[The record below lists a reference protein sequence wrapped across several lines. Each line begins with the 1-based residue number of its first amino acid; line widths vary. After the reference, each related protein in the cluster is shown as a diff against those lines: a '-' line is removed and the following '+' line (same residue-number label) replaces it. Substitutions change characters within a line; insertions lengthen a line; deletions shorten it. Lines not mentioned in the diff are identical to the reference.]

1 MRTSCNRRLRIAA
14 RFPALLLHL
23 LTLSVPSLPVLAILS
38 LPGEAAPLTLPEAQA
53 LLFRDNPDLA
63 VQRLQA
69 EEAQAR
75 VREAQGAWYPSVDA
89 LGNYL
94 FNTETSRLVIDIPG
108 PGGVGWTSI
117 SRALGDHDQAELGV
131 DASVP
136 IFTVFARGYQVEARQ
151 AQARSRASETL
162 AARNRLSLR
171 LAALFAGWQL
181 ADAQARYEARV
192 VEYSRKLEGQLA
204 DFVRAGT
211 AVRSRAL
218 AGQARTRSAEVD
230 RIAAENTR
238 DSLALEIFSFLGRGL
253 DSALGPMDLA
263 VDTSPAPPPPWEIFP
278 EGGPDPGSGSAGDS
292 GASRPEERAFEEG
305 IHGLRLGQKALAG
318 RRLPQV
324 LGRVGVRFAN
334 PGLNMTKDEFM
345 AYGQAALQL
354 RWNLFDGYRNRQ
366 QRVQLELQARS
377 LEEQRRKQRIE
388 WEKARRSARQQ
399 YARWSAQWEAA
410 KASREAARSAADD
423 LQRQFELGLA
433 TEVDLM
439 EALNHEARSGLIMEQ
454 ARTFRKLALLQW
466 EYAAGREMKF

>member
-1 MRTSCNRRLRIAA
+1 MRTSCHRNGRRRRAAA
-14 RFPALLLHL
+14 RIPALA
-23 LTLSVPSLPVLAILS
+23 LPALAILG
-38 LPGEAAPLTLPEAQA
+38 LAGEAAPLTLAEAQV

-69 EEAQAR
+69 EEAQSRA
-75 VREAQGAWYPSVDA
+75 REAQGAWYPSVDA

-94 FNTETSRLVIDIPG
+94 FNTETSRLVLDIPG
-108 PGGVGWTSI
+108 PGGVGGTSI
-117 SRALGDHDQAELGV
+117 NRVLSDHDQAEVGV

-136 IFTVFARGYQVEARQ
+136 IFTGFARGYEVESRQ

-162 AARNRLSLR
+162 ASRNRLSLR
-171 LAALFAGWQL
+171 LAMLFAGWQL

-192 VEYSRKLEGQLA
+192 VAYSRKLEGQLA

-218 AGQARTRSAEVD
+218 AGQARTLSAEVD
-230 RIAAENTR
+230 RIAAENAR
-238 DSLALEIFSFLGRGL
+238 DSLALEVLSFLGRGL
-253 DSALGPMDLA
+253 DSALGPADLA
-263 VDTSPAPPPPWEIFP
+263 ADTSPPPAPPWEGAP
-278 EGGPDPGSGSAGDS
+278 EGYAESGAAGDS

-305 IHGLRLGQKALAG
+305 INGLRLGRKALAG

-324 LGRVGVRFAN
+324 LGRVGLRFAN
-334 PGLNMTKDEFM
+334 PGLNVAKDEFM

-377 LEEQRRKQRIE
+377 LEEQRRKQRTE

-410 KASREAARSAADD
+410 QAAREAARSAADD

-439 EALNHEARSGLIMEQ
+439 EALNNEARSELIMEQ

-466 EYAAGREMKF
+466 EYAAGREMRF

>member
-1 MRTSCNRRLRIAA
+1 MMRASPGRRRGVAARLRSLAL
-14 RFPALLLHL
+14 PALALLA
-23 LTLSVPSLPVLAILS
+23 PA
-38 LPGEAAPLTLPEAQA
+38 GGAAPLTLSEAQA

-69 EEAQAR
+69 EEAQSRA
-75 VREAQGAWYPSVDA
+75 REAQGAWYPSVDA

-94 FNTETSRLVIDIPG
+94 FNTETSRLVLDIPG
-108 PGGVGWTSI
+108 PGGVGGTSI
-117 SRALGDHDQAELGV
+117 NRVLSDHDQAEMGV
-131 DASVP
+131 DAAVP
-136 IFTVFARGYQVEARQ
+136 LFTGFARGYDVESRQ

-171 LAALFAGWQL
+171 LAMLFAGWQL

-192 VEYSRKLEGQLA
+192 VEYSRMLEGQLA

-218 AGQARTRSAEVD
+218 AGQARTLAAEVD
-230 RIAAENTR
+230 RIAAENAR
-238 DSLALEIFSFLGRGL
+238 DSLALEVLSFLGGGL
-253 DSALGPMDLA
+253 DPAFGPADLA
-263 VDTSPAPPPPWEIFP
+263 ADTSPVPAPPW
-278 EGGPDPGSGSAGDS
+278 GGAPDGDSAGSAG
-292 GASRPEERAFEEG
+292 AARPEEKAFEEG

-334 PGLNMTKDEFM
+334 PGLNVAKDEFM

-377 LEEQRRKQRIE
+377 LEEQRRKQRAE

-410 KASREAARSAADD
+410 QASREAARSAAGD

-439 EALNHEARSGLIMEQ
+439 EALNNEARSELIMEQ

-466 EYAAGREMKF
+466 EYAAGREMRF

>member
-1 MRTSCNRRLRIAA
+1 
-14 RFPALLLHL
+14 
-23 LTLSVPSLPVLAILS
+23 
-38 LPGEAAPLTLPEAQA
+38 
-53 LLFRDNPDLA
+53 
-63 VQRLQA
+63 
-69 EEAQAR
+69 
-75 VREAQGAWYPSVDA
+75 VDA

-94 FNTETSRLVIDIPG
+94 FNTETSRLVLDIPG
-108 PGGVGWTSI
+108 PGGVGGTSI
-117 SRALGDHDQAELGV
+117 NRVLSDHDQAELGV
-131 DASVP
+131 DATVP
-136 IFTVFARGYQVEARQ
+136 IFTGFARGYDVESRQ
-151 AQARSRASETL
+151 AQARSRESETL

-171 LAALFAGWQL
+171 LAMLFAGWQL

-192 VEYSRKLEGQLA
+192 VAYSRKLEGQLA

-238 DSLALEIFSFLGRGL
+238 DSLALEVFSFLGRGL
-253 DSALGPMDLA
+253 DSALGSSDLKA
-263 VDTSPAPPPPWEIFP
+263 DTTPAPAPPWESP
-278 EGGPDPGSGSAGDS
+278 SEGDPGDRGSGAAGDS
-292 GASRPEERAFEEG
+292 GTSRPEERAYEEG

-334 PGLNMTKDEFM
+334 PGLNVAKDEFM

-354 RWNLFDGYRNRQ
+354 RWNIFDGYRNRQ

-377 LEEQRRKQRIE
+377 LEEQRRKQRTE

-399 YARWSAQWEAA
+399 YARWSAQWDAA
-410 KASREAARSAADD
+410 RAAREAARSAADD

-439 EALNHEARSGLIMEQ
+439 EALNNEARSELVMEQ
-454 ARTFRKLALLQW
+454 ARTFRKLAMLQW
-466 EYAAGREMKF
+466 EYAAGREMRF